1 MVIASATL
9 LNVTGL
15 IHIRKNC
22 VNNLYKQLRAKTK
35 KILAAFTISDIQRSA
50 EGIRI
55 PT

>member
-35 KILAAFTISDIQRSA
+35 ILAAFTISDVHK
-50 EGIRI
+50 
-55 PT
+55 